1 MRILSHLVFR
11 MSGGK
16 TINGTKELFVDVI
29 CRTTIS
35 RSELR
40 REIPWFQPSWVSLS
54 LSLSF
59 HYLRQSCDN
68 ISVKRKQ
75 LAHGEAI
82 DMLAALVGIDTVK
95 KLCFISSCLSL
106 SNRCG
111 GSRISSENFSVARSV
126 THSHNGSCATLCF
139 VLTTF

>member
-1 MRILSHLVFR
+1 
-11 MSGGK
+11 MSGEK

-40 REIPWFQPSWVSLS
+40 REIPWFQSSWVMLKLS
-54 LSLSF
+54 LSQAKL
-59 HYLRQSCDN
+59 QN

-82 DMLAALVGIDTVK
+82 EMLADLVGIDFVK

-111 GSRISSENFSVARSV
+111 GSRISSENFSVAKGAL
-126 THSHNGSCATLCF
+126 THSPNGSCVTSCF

>member
-1 MRILSHLVFR
+1 

-35 RSELR
+35 RSSEGR
-40 REIPWFQPSWVSLS
+40 FHGFSP
-54 LSLSF
+54 

-95 KLCFISSCLSL
+95 KLCFISSCLAL

-111 GSRISSENFSVARSV
+111 GSRISSENFSVISD
-126 THSHNGSCATLCF
+126 
-139 VLTTF
+139 TFA